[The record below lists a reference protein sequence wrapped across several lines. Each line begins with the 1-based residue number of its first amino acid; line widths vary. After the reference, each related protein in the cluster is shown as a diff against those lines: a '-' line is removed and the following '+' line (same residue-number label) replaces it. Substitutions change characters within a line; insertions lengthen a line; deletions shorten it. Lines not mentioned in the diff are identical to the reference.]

1 MDNNIEALVYND
13 IINKNKKNL
22 NIDNNIKNNNN
33 NNNFEI
39 EEDNS
44 YEIEKLLQEI
54 SVSCLSQYDR
64 DRLLQSL
71 YYCHGGNIDYFRVQL
86 NNKIKDYSYQDKIFE
101 AEQLLNQMKTNL
113 EKKESNLN
121 SLNSEINSIKQLY
134 FTQTLNSKHQEVQD
148 IFQSKIEKIKSE
160 IIVRELNNICK
171 K

>member
-1 MDNNIEALVYND
+1 MDNNIETLVYND
-13 IINKNKKNL
+13 IINKKKNGL
-22 NIDNNIKNNNN
+22 
-33 NNNFEI
+33 

-54 SVSCLSQYDR
+54 SVSCLCQYDK

-101 AEQLLNQMKTNL
+101 AENILNQMTTNL
-113 EKKESNLN
+113 EKKQSNLN
-121 SLNSEINSIKQLY
+121 SLNTEINSVKQLY
-134 FTQTLNSKHQEVQD
+134 FSQNLNLKHQEVQD
-148 IFQSKIEKIKSE
+148 VFQSKIERIKSE
-160 IIVRELNNICK
+160 IIELELNNICK

>member
-13 IINKNKKNL
+13 IINKNKN
-22 NIDNNIKNNNN
+22 DNMV
-33 NNNFEI
+33 EV

-54 SVSCLSQYDR
+54 SVSCLSQYDK

-71 YYCHGGNIDYFRVQL
+71 YYCHGGNIDYFRIQL
-86 NNKIKDYSYQDKIFE
+86 NNKIKDYSYQNKIFE
-101 AEQLLNQMKTNL
+101 AEKIITQMTTNL
-113 EKKESNLN
+113 EKKQLNLN
-121 SLNSEINSIKQLY
+121 SINIEINSVKQLY
-134 FTQTLNSKHQEVQD
+134 FSQTLNLKHQEVHD
-148 IFQSKIEKIKSE
+148 VFQSKIEKIKSE